1 MTLRLALLLRGF
13 QPRDEQEDQMDRRQ
27 VQSWFRGVEREQ
39 RELGANVEKEDA
51 LEIAVLCLLLVVSVV
66 GVGMLATLAA

>member
-1 MTLRLALLLRGF
+1 
-13 QPRDEQEDQMDRRQ
+13 MDRRQ
-27 VQSWFRGVEREQ
+27 VHSWFRGVEREQ
-39 RELGANVEKEDA
+39 RELGAYVEKEDA